1 MGAEAQQILR
11 RGWWLLAIGL
21 LTGLAVALSVG
32 LVLGST
38 GADLVVTAV
47 AGLLA
52 GNAGEWSRPSS
63 ACAARRCA
71 APNCRLLPSQHCQV
85 CPP

>member
-1 MGAEAQQILR
+1 MGAEARQMLQ
-11 RGWWLLAIGL
+11 RGWWLLVIGL

-38 GADLVVTAV
+38 GSDLVVTAV

-52 GNAGEWSRPSS
+52 GNAGGVV
-63 ACAARRCA
+63 AAVVGMRDAPVRHRELATA
-71 APNCRLLPSQHCQV
+71 A
-85 CPP
+85 

>member
-1 MGAEAQQILR
+1 MGAEVQAILQ

-21 LTGLAVALSVG
+21 LSGLAVSLGVG
-32 LVLGST
+32 LALGST

-52 GNAGEWSRPSS
+52 GNAGGVVAALVGMRGAPVRRPEVST
-63 ACAARRCA
+63 AA
-71 APNCRLLPSQHCQV
+71 
-85 CPP
+85 

>member
-1 MGAEAQQILR
+1 MGADARQVLQ
-11 RGWWLLAIGL
+11 RGWWLLVVGL

-38 GADLVVTAV
+38 GADLVVTGV

-52 GNAGEWSRPSS
+52 GNAGGVV
-63 ACAARRCA
+63 AAVVGMCAGPVRRGEVST
-71 APNCRLLPSQHCQV
+71 PV
-85 CPP
+85 

>member
-1 MGAEAQQILR
+1 MGADARQVLQ

-32 LVLGST
+32 LALGST
-38 GADLVVTAV
+38 GADLLVTAV

-52 GNAGEWSRPSS
+52 GNAGGVVAAVVGMRGTPVRRPEMSTV
-63 ACAARRCA
+63 A
-71 APNCRLLPSQHCQV
+71 
-85 CPP
+85 

>member
-1 MGAEAQQILR
+1 MGADVRQVLQ

-32 LVLGST
+32 LALGST
-38 GADLVVTAV
+38 GADLVVTGV

-52 GNAGEWSRPSS
+52 GNAGGVV
-63 ACAARRCA
+63 AAVVGMRGTPVGRSC
-71 APNCRLLPSQHCQV
+71 
-85 CPP
+85 

>member
-1 MGAEAQQILR
+1 MGTDVREVLR
-11 RGWWLLAIGL
+11 RGWWLLVIGL
-21 LTGLAVALSVG
+21 LTGLAVSLSAG

-52 GNAGEWSRPSS
+52 GNAGGVVAAVVGMRMAP
-63 ACAARRCA
+63 ARRPEMSTA
-71 APNCRLLPSQHCQV
+71 A
-85 CPP
+85 

>member
-52 GNAGEWSRPSS
+52 GNAGGVVAAVVGLRGTPVRRPELST
-63 ACAARRCA
+63 AA
-71 APNCRLLPSQHCQV
+71 
-85 CPP
+85 

>member
-1 MGAEAQQILR
+1 MGAEARQILQ

-52 GNAGEWSRPSS
+52 GNAGGVV
-63 ACAARRCA
+63 AAVVGMRGAPVRRSELSTA
-71 APNCRLLPSQHCQV
+71 A
-85 CPP
+85 